1 MGIAFVPLVLIA
13 AALLYVAQYD
23 FIGCWRAERESA
35 IAAGERFPWRDF
47 LIDCALRVVIVLAAI
62 CVAALAVVS

>member
-1 MGIAFVPLVLIA
+1 MGIAFVPIVLVS

-23 FIGCWRAERESA
+23 FIGCWRAEREAA
-35 IAAGERFPWRDF
+35 IAAGDSFPWRDF
-47 LIDCALRVVIVLAAI
+47 LIDCALRVLFVLAAI